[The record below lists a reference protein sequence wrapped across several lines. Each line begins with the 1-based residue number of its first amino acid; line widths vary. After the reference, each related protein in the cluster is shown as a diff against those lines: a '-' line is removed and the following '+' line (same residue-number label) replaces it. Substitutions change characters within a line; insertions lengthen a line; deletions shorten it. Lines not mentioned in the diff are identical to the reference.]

1 MLQRPVTRYTK
12 TRDGYVA
19 FQVFGEGDV
28 DVLFITSWLSNID
41 VMWDDPRTLDYFD
54 RLSRFARVALFDKRG
69 TGVSDPIAPDSLP
82 TLEEWMDDAI
92 AVLDAAGLESAAVI
106 ADGEGG
112 PMALMLAATYPE
124 RVSGLVLVNTYARFA
139 RSDDYPIGMP
149 SEARRKLALHWEQ
162 NWGRTAEILGYTAPS
177 LAHDTE
183 YRDWFI
189 RYQRLAMAPT
199 IAIRCFEW
207 VMEIDVR
214 GVLASVHA
222 PTLVI
227 GRSKARHHR
236 PEFGRYLA
244 DRLPNS
250 RFDVH
255 PGADTFPLVAG
266 DYRRI
271 LDEIQE
277 FLTGNRGN
285 GPSGRQLATVVMT
298 DIVGSTK
305 HLAEMGDQQWAD
317 TLRNHDRALRDL
329 LRRHRGEEV
338 DHTGDGM
345 LLIFDG
351 PTRAVAFAAE
361 ATRSIEGMGV
371 SIRVGIHTGEIER
384 DGRAVRGLAVHIVS
398 RVCDLAAAGE
408 VAVTQTVVDLVLG
421 SRIEFEAMGSHE
433 LRGIPGD
440 WSIHKVA
447 TASRA

>member
-12 TRDGYVA
+12 TQDGHVA

-112 PMALMLAATYPE
+112 PMALLLAATHPE
-124 RVSGLVLVNTYARFA
+124 RVTGMVLVNTYARFA
-139 RSDDYPIGMP
+139 RAEDYPIGMP
-149 SEARRKLALHWEQ
+149 PEARQALAVGWEQ
-162 NWGRTAEILGYTAPS
+162 NWGRTAEILGYTGPS
-177 LAHDTE
+177 LAHETG
-183 YRDWFI
+183 YREWFV

-207 VMEIDVR
+207 AMELDVR

-244 DRLPNS
+244 EHLPDA
-250 RFDVH
+250 RFVEQ
-255 PGADTFPLVAG
+255 PGADTFPVVAG
-266 DYRRI
+266 DYRKV
-271 LDEIQE
+271 LDEIEE
-277 FLTGNRGN
+277 FLTGNRGKAAV
-285 GPSGRQLATVVMT
+285 GRQLATVVMT

-305 HLAEMGDQQWAD
+305 QLAEMGDQQWAE
-317 TLRNHDRALRDL
+317 TLKTHDRALRDC
-329 LRRHRGEEV
+329 LRRHRGEEI

-345 LLIFDG
+345 FLIFDG

-361 ATRSIEGMGV
+361 ATHVVEALGV
-371 SIRVGIHTGEIER
+371 SIRIGIHTGEIER
-384 DGRAVRGLAVHIVS
+384 DGPAVRGLAVHLVS
-398 RVCDLAAAGE
+398 RLCDLAVSGE
-408 VAVTQTVVDLVLG
+408 IAVTQTVVDLVLG
-421 SRIEFEAMGSHE
+421 SGIEFETKGSYE
-433 LRGIPGD
+433 LRGIPGN
-440 WSIHKVA
+440 WSIYRVSA
-447 TASRA
+447 LRE